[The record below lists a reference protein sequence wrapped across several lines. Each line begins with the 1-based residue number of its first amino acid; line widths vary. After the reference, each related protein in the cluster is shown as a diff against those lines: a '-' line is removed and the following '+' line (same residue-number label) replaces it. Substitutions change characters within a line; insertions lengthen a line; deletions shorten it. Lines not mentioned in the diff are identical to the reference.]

1 MSFGVQF
8 SEEAI
13 KQETGF
19 EEAQNPKEEVQ
30 PQETKGT
37 VEEVA
42 TKPTIEKETKTDI
55 ELNDDLVLDYFK
67 KQGKEVNSLN
77 DLFKTPETKEVEKVV
92 EKNPY
97 ADVFDDYDTK
107 YFEFKRETGLGR
119 KEFDFV
125 QQDFSKKSEIDLAI
139 EKVKKDAGG
148 NITDA
153 EVKEYLDSKF
163 EIDFETGELSAKNK
177 IELASFVKPYKEEL
191 QKLQEKYKAT
201 VAEKKPT
208 TPSNVEMVELDN
220 GEKVPKAQYEQFL
233 ETRNAYLT
241 DLKKGVSGATSF
253 EVSTTFDNNGE
264 KQPVTFSYEFSDE
277 DRHSMLSDA
286 SDLDAFV
293 GKMFKSEKGFDHKG
307 LATFLDKAKNF
318 DKYVGLAMQQARAE
332 AIEEMIANGNNENF
346 NRKPLQ
352 KQEANKE
359 GYSSLTGNTSK
370 SGFGVAVDFSSVTK

>member
-1 MSFGVQF
+1 MEIENLLDDNFINEEVNKVSENKETNNETVINDDNVVS
-8 SEEAI
+8 SEETKEEKPSENKKEETTALELTDESVLGYI
-13 KQETGF
+13 KGKFKDQETEINSF
-19 EEAQNPKEEVQ
+19 E
-30 PQETKGT
+30 
-37 VEEVA
+37 
-42 TKPTIEKETKTDI
+42 
-55 ELNDDLVLDYFK
+55 
-67 KQGKEVNSLN
+67 
-77 DLFKTPETKEVEKVV
+77 DLFKTKEIEKVV

-97 ADVFDDYDTK
+97 EDILDDYDKK
-107 YFEFKRETGLGR
+107 YFDFKRETGLGR

-148 NITDA
+148 NITNA
-153 EVKEYLDSKF
+153 EVKEYLESKF
-163 EIDFETGELSAKNK
+163 EIDFETGEMTAKNK

-201 VAEKKPT
+201 VAEKKTT
-208 TPSNVEMVELDN
+208 TPSNVEMVELEN

-264 KQPVTFSYEFSDE
+264 KQPITFNYEFSDE

-346 NRKPLQ
+346 NRKPLHQ
-352 KQEANKE
+352 NKGE
-359 GYSSLTGNTSK
+359 GKTVDSLLD
-370 SGFGVAVDFSSVTK
+370 AY

>member
-8 SEEAI
+8 SEDAI

-19 EEAQNPKEEVQ
+19 EEAQNPQEEVQ
-30 PQETKGT
+30 SEETKET
-37 VEEVA
+37 AEEVD
-42 TKPTIEKETKTDI
+42 TKTTQPTDEKETQTDV

-67 KQGKEVNSLN
+67 KQGKEVTSLE
-77 DLFKTPETKEVEKVV
+77 DLFKTKEIEKVV

-97 ADVFDDYDTK
+97 EDILDDYDKK
-107 YFEFKRETGLGR
+107 YFDFKRETGLGR

-148 NITDA
+148 NITNA
-153 EVKEYLDSKF
+153 EVKEYLENKF
-163 EIDFETGELSAKNK
+163 EVDFDTGEMTAKNK

-191 QKLQEKYKAT
+191 QKLQDKYKAT

-208 TPSNVEMVELDN
+208 TTSNVEMVELDN

-233 ETRNAYLT
+233 ETRNAYLD
-241 DLKKGVSGATSF
+241 DLKKGVSSATSF
-253 EVSTTFDNNGE
+253 EVSTDFDNNGE
-264 KQPVTFSYEFSDE
+264 KQPITFSYEFSDD

-352 KQEANKE
+352 KQETGNE
-359 GYSSLTGNTSK
+359 GYGDFTKPTK
-370 SGFGVAVDFSSVTK
+370 TGFGVKF